1 MKKEVFEK
9 IRLVA
14 LVGSNRGKQEK
25 ALLLHEGAEFS
36 WLFKDEI
43 ILKGKSIGE
52 MRECLLSH
60 FAGYPVRIVN
70 FGVLYTLP
78 ERDEVGQYALFH
90 QARNSYKVSNGVVFD
105 PAWGFTY
112 KVDFLSQE
120 GAKMI
125 EELESNVEP

>member
-1 MKKEVFEK
+1 MLKETLEK

-14 LVGSNRGKQEK
+14 LVGREK
-25 ALLLHEGAEFS
+25 VLLLEEENG
-36 WLFKDEI
+36 WVWVQNGLP
-43 ILKGKSIGE
+43 ILAGKSLGE
-52 MRECLLSH
+52 MREAIFTH
-60 FAGYPVRIVN
+60 FIDLPVRIVN

-105 PAWGFTY
+105 PKWGYSY

-120 GAKMI
+120 GRNII
-125 EELESNVEP
+125 EEFESHVEP